1 MKRFDTIEGIVEY
14 TRRLRREGRT
24 IGFVPTMG
32 ALHEGHLSLAR
43 EAVARHDVA
52 VVSIFVNP
60 LQFGPDED
68 FETYPRDLDADC
80 ARLEAAGVDA
90 VFTTTPAEMY
100 PEGYRTHVVV
110 EELPETLCGRF
121 RPVHFRGVTTV
132 VTKLFHIVRPHA
144 AYFGQKDAQQC
155 IVLRRMVEDL
165 NFDLALRALPTVR
178 EPDGLALSSR
188 NAYLSAEERPK
199 ALALHRALAEARRL
213 FEAGERR
220 SAAIL
225 EAMDR
230 IFAAVPALRVEYRQ
244 IVDLETLRDLD
255 RIEDRALAAVAARL
269 GGTRLIDNT
278 VLGADR
284 LFD

>member
-1 MKRFDTIEGIVEY
+1 
-14 TRRLRREGRT
+14 
-24 IGFVPTMG
+24 
-32 ALHEGHLSLAR
+32 
-43 EAVARHDVA
+43 
-52 VVSIFVNP
+52 
-60 LQFGPDED
+60 
-68 FETYPRDLDADC
+68 
-80 ARLEAAGVDA
+80 
-90 VFTTTPAEMY
+90 
-100 PEGYRTHVVV
+100 
-110 EELPETLCGRF
+110 
-121 RPVHFRGVTTV
+121 
-132 VTKLFHIVRPHA
+132 
-144 AYFGQKDAQQC
+144 
-155 IVLRRMVEDL
+155 MVEDL